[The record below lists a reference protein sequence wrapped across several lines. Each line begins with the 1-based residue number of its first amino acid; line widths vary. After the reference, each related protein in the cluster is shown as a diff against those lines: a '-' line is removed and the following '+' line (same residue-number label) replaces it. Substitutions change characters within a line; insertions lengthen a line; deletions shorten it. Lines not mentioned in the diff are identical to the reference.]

1 MRIILRIIAIAL
13 AHKWQLIGAYAC
25 MVGATA
31 AYLALPKFLGAAVD
45 EIADGIET
53 GDISDGVILRIA
65 LIILG
70 LAIVRGVL
78 SFGQTYLG
86 ESLSLFVAYDLRNR
100 FYDHVQ
106 RLGFGFHDKYHT
118 GDLMSRV
125 LNDVDNIRMFINMG
139 LVRAPYSVALFI
151 IVAIILVS
159 LDWRL
164 GLLSA
169 SFMPIVA
176 FYSSMVR
183 LKMRRIWLRVQEKM
197 ADMSTALQ
205 ENLSGVRV
213 VKAFSAGD
221 YEEAKFDSM
230 NSSVTTEYV
239 AAERLQA
246 HNTSFVLFTFMVA
259 LGLVL
264 WLGGRQV
271 INGSMEWGELAQF
284 IIYMQMLQLPV
295 RMTAF
300 LVQAYARAASAGER
314 LFEIL
319 DAESP
324 VLEIPAAREM
334 PRVRGDVRF
343 DNVRFGYDGGL
354 PVLHDISFEVESG
367 HVVALLGAPG
377 SGKTTI
383 VNLIPR
389 FYDVSS
395 GSVTIDGDDVRNAT
409 LESLRRNIGIV
420 QQDVFLFTTSIK
432 ENIAYGRESA
442 TMEEI
447 VQAAKISQLHDF
459 IETLEEGYD
468 TVLGERGSTLS
479 GGQRQRLSIARAVLL
494 DPPILVL
501 DDSTSSVD
509 ARTEDMIREAMES
522 VMRGRTTFVIAH
534 RLSTVHKADMILV
547 LRDGEIAER
556 GTHRELLQLGGLYR
570 EIYDLQLRPQ
580 EEVMREIEVPA
591 GIDGGNSR

>member
-13 AHKWQLIGAYAC
+13 DHKWRLIAAYGC
-25 MVGATA
+25 VVGATA
-31 AYLALPKFLGAAVD
+31 AYLVLPKFIGAAVD
-45 EIADGIET
+45 EVANGIET
-53 GDISDGVILRIA
+53 GEISEGVILRIA
-65 LIILG
+65 LAILG
-70 LAIVRGVL
+70 LTIIRGVL
-78 SFGQTYLG
+78 SFGQNYLG
-86 ESLSLFVAYDLRNR
+86 EALSIFVAYDLRNR

-118 GDLMSRV
+118 GNLMSRAV
-125 LNDVDNIRMFINMG
+125 NDVDNIRMFINMG
-139 LVRAPYSVALFI
+139 LVRTPYFVALFF
-151 IVAIILVS
+151 IVATLLIA

-176 FYSSMVR
+176 FYSSIVR
-183 LKMRRIWLRVQEKM
+183 LKMRRIWLRVQERM
-197 ADMSTALQ
+197 ADMSTVLQ

-213 VKAFSAGD
+213 VKAFSAET
-221 YEEAKFDSM
+221 YEETKFDSM
-230 NSSVTTEYV
+230 NTAVATEYV

-246 HNTSFVLFTFMVA
+246 HNTSFVLFTFMLA
-259 LGLVL
+259 LGLVM

-284 IIYMQMLQLPV
+284 IIYMQMLQMPV

-300 LVQAYARAASAGER
+300 LVQAYARAASAGQR

-319 DAESP
+319 DAKSP
-324 VLEIPAAREM
+324 VQEIPDAREL
-334 PRVRGDVRF
+334 PRVQGKVRF
-343 DNVRFGYDGGL
+343 DNVGFGYDGGL
-354 PVLHDISFEVESG
+354 PVLHDINLEVESG
-367 HVVALLGAPG
+367 QVIALLGAPG

-383 VNLIPR
+383 VNLLPR

-395 GSVTIDGDDVRNAT
+395 GSVMIDGDDVRNST

-420 QQDVFLFTTSIK
+420 QQDVFLFTSSIK
-432 ENIAYGRESA
+432 DNIAYGREDA

-447 VQAAKISQLHDF
+447 IQAAKVAQLHDF
-459 IETLEEGYD
+459 IETLEAGYD
-468 TVLGERGSTLS
+468 TVIGERGSTLS

-509 ARTEDMIREAMES
+509 AKTEDMIRKAMES

-547 LRDGEIAER
+547 LRDGEIAES
-556 GTHRELLQLGGLYR
+556 GTHRELLALGGQYR

-580 EEVMREIEVPA
+580 EEVMREIEAPA
-591 GIDGGNSR
+591 GIDGGNGR